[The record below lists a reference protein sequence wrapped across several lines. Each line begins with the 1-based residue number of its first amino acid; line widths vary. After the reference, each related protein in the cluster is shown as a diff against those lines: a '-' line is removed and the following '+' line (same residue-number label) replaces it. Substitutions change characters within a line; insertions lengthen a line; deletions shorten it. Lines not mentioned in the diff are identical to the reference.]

1 MQLLILCIYGKSQQ
15 LIAGFLNSYLM
26 IMKILIL
33 KLRLYKFLG
42 NFIPYFKRMMLD
54 RDSMLRYINK
64 FVSTHANTYANI
76 GLFTI
81 DEGIIVESDIT
92 TIYFKIEYVITYE
105 KSVFKT
111 FITYFENNVTLS
123 FKSSD
128 INSSDDLFEISDFVK
143 HFNLINQQSLLTVFN
158 HFK

>member
-1 MQLLILCIYGKSQQ
+1 MTLLYFINTNKKS
-15 LIAGFLNSYLM
+15 M
-26 IMKILIL
+26 I

-42 NFIPYFKRMMLD
+42 NFITYFKRMMLD
-54 RDSMLRYINK
+54 RDEMLKYINR
-64 FVSTHANTYANI
+64 FVSTHANTYTNI

-81 DEGIIVESDIT
+81 EEGIIVESDIT
-92 TIYFKIEYVITYE
+92 SRYFKIEHVIRYE

-128 INSSDDLFEISDFVK
+128 IDSSNDLFEISDFVK
-143 HFNLINQQSLLTVFN
+143 HFNLMDQPSLLTVFN
-158 HFK
+158 YFK